1 MKRLFALFILIAI
14 VCSSCV
20 STPQAS
26 PTFSNP
32 VKTLIPTRE
41 ASPRLTPAPITYLAT
56 TRAGQELHFRRVL
69 LEANEYV
76 AFHTEGVPQGIP
88 LANGVEVSFDYIS
101 QVDFDLPTSDWDS
114 VLRSATT
121 PEPLV
126 NPDGEVVLPDL
137 ISDSGSWPV
146 TLTLTDGSKIL
157 TSLGFKAHHKIHLT
171 GDSAYGFLDVSL
183 TDIQKIVIQRTTD
196 PKPIP
201 SQPSGDNLI
210 TVETS
215 GGETV
220 SIAYPK
226 LFTTCMYDVYCCH
239 GEDLTSL
246 PLESGNIPLGDVRS
260 IEFSGEAI
268 SVTLKDG
275 KTLNDK
281 LRSSVDCPGIGWR
294 LRGKAAL
301 GDFELPLALIQK
313 IEPQ

>member
-1 MKRLFALFILIAI
+1 MFALFVLIAV
-14 VCSSCV
+14 VCSSCA
-20 STPQAS
+20 STAS
-26 PTFSNP
+26 PT
-32 VKTLIPTRE
+32 VEVAKTLIPTRE
-41 ASPRLTPAPITYLAT
+41 ATLQLTPYPVTYLAT
-56 TRAGQELHFRRVL
+56 TRAGQELQFRRIL

-88 LANGVEVSFDYIS
+88 LASGVELSFDYIS
-101 QVDFDLPTSDWDS
+101 QVDFGIPASDWDS
-114 VLRSATT
+114 LPEAVSL

-137 ISDSGSWPV
+137 ISDSGNWLV
-146 TLTLTDGSKIL
+146 TITLTDGSKIS
-157 TSLGFKAHHKIHLT
+157 TSMGFKAHHKIHLT
-171 GDSAYGFLDVSL
+171 GDSNYGFLDISL
-183 TDIQKIVIQRTTD
+183 TDIQKIVIQRTAD

-215 GGETV
+215 GGDVV

-246 PLESGNIPLGDVRS
+246 PLEGSDILLDDIRS
-260 IEFSGEAI
+260 VEFSDEVVSI
-268 SVTLKDG
+268 TLKDG
-275 KTLNDK
+275 KILDDK
-281 LRSSVDCPGIGWR
+281 LRSSAECPGIGWR

-301 GDFELPLALIQK
+301 GDFELPLSLIK
-313 IEPQ
+313 RIEH

>member
-1 MKRLFALFILIAI
+1 MKKLFAQFTLVAV

-20 STPQAS
+20 SAPQRSTAS
-26 PTFSNP
+26 PNP
-32 VKTLIPTRE
+32 IKTLIPTRE
-41 ASPRLTPAPITYLAT
+41 ASLPLTPYPVTYLAT
-56 TRAGQELHFRRVL
+56 TRAGQELQFRRIL

-101 QVDFDLPTSDWDS
+101 QVDFDIPTSDWDS
-114 VLRSATT
+114 LPGVVSS

-137 ISDSGSWPV
+137 ISDSGSWFV
-146 TLTLTDGSKIL
+146 TINLTDGSKIS
-157 TSLGFKAHHKIHLT
+157 TNLGFKAHHKIHLT
-171 GDSAYGFLDVSL
+171 GDSTYGFLDVSL
-183 TDIQKIVIQRTTD
+183 TDIQKIVIQRTTN

-201 SQPSGDNLI
+201 DQPTGDDLV

-215 GGETV
+215 GGDMV
-220 SIAYPK
+220 SIAHPR

-246 PLESGNIPLGDVRS
+246 PLAGADIALEDIRL
-260 IEFSGEAI
+260 IEFSDETVL
-268 SVTLKDG
+268 VTLKNG
-275 KTLNDK
+275 KSLTDK
-281 LRSSVDCPGIGWR
+281 LRPSVDCPGIGWR

-301 GDFELPLALIQK
+301 GDFELPLELIRK